1 MPELPELEAIRGV
14 LAPRLTGVPVTSVL
28 VRVPVVVRAPAA
40 EYVRVLEGNAVA
52 DVWRRGKFLCFT
64 LRSGHVHAV
73 QPMLT
78 GRFQYAAPGA
88 RLPART
94 CVVWTLADGHEL
106 RYADQRVMGKV
117 YLVEEGRLDT
127 IPTWSEMG
135 PDALDP
141 ALTEEAFLARLRT
154 FSGQIKNVLVNHRFV
169 AGIGNAYADEIL
181 NRAGIN
187 PFRRR
192 ASLSPAEQRRLYH
205 AVRDVLTWAI
215 PLAAAAM
222 GPNLEYG
229 EERRAFLR
237 IHRRGGEQCPVCGKR
252 ITEITAGGR
261 ITSYCRTCQR

>member
-14 LAPRLTGVPVTSVL
+14 LASRIAGLPVAAVT
-28 VRVPVVVRAPAA
+28 VRVPVVVRAPSV
-40 EYVRVLEGNAVA
+40 EYARLLEGDAVTEI
-52 DVWRRGKFLCFT
+52 WRRGKFLCFS
-64 LRSGHVHAV
+64 LRSGRVHAV

-78 GRFQYAAPGA
+78 GRFRYAEPSA
-88 RLPART
+88 RLPVKT
-94 CVVWTLADGHEL
+94 CVIWALENGHEL
-106 RYADQRVMGKV
+106 RYSDERVMGKI
-117 YLVEEGRLDT
+117 YLVDAARLDG
-127 IPTWSEMG
+127 IPTWADMG

-141 ALTEEAFLARLRT
+141 GFTEEDFVQRIRKHP
-154 FSGQIKNVLVNHRFV
+154 GQVKNILVNHRFV

-181 NRAGIN
+181 NRAGVS

-192 ASLSPAEQRRLYH
+192 TTLSEEETRRLYH
-205 AVRDVLTWAI
+205 AMRDVLQWAI
-215 PLAAAAM
+215 PLAAEAM

-237 IHRRGGEQCPVCGKR
+237 VHRRGGEQCPVCGKH